1 MKPLTLIFLLLSSY
15 TFAQKNEI
23 LRMDSLPAEGVL
35 LNKGWKF
42 NAGDDPDFANAN
54 FDDRKWQSITLSDYN
69 IYIPQLKNK
78 NIGWF
83 RANLLIDSM
92 LLKNQLAIQFS
103 QLGASEIYLN
113 GKLFQQFGYI
123 KSSSNVESFNP
134 GNRPFLLPANSG
146 TKIHIAIRF
155 ASRIPS
161 RTWLFT
167 SATTKKLPLSITINT
182 WNNALTHYKIILENA
197 GLQPVTYMFSVLS
210 FLFLLL
216 FAFYPKEK
224 INLFFGLFCFFLVI
238 NAILSFQLSDGSL
251 DISKFGLLSFY
262 SDFTGV
268 VLGTLML
275 STISQIVLN
284 RITPY
289 LLILFFGLWIDYPAF
304 YFFGPVY
311 PVFVLDLILRIVIT
325 FSFFYFSREAFRKRN
340 YTIGIVALNSGM
352 INIFSILILYVSL
365 QQFSV

>member
-1 MKPLTLIFLLLSSY
+1 MKRLTLIFLLLSSY
-15 TFAQKNEI
+15 TFAQKSEI

-42 NAGDDPDFANAN
+42 YAGDDPDFAKAD
-54 FDDRKWQSITLSDYN
+54 FDDRKWQSITLSDFN
-69 IYIPQLKNK
+69 TYIPQLKNK

-83 RANLLIDSM
+83 RANFSMDST

-134 GNRPFLLPANSG
+134 GNKPFLLPANSG

-155 ASRIPS
+155 ASHIPS

-182 WNNALTHYKIILENA
+182 WNNALTHYKIILEGS
-197 GLQPVTYMFSVLS
+197 GLQPVSYMFSVLS

-216 FAFYPKEK
+216 FSFYPKEK
-224 INLFFGLFCFFLVI
+224 VNLFFGLFCFFLVI
-238 NAILSFQLSDGSL
+238 NAILSVQLSEGSL

-311 PVFVLDLILRIVIT
+311 PVFALDLILRIVIT
-325 FSFFYFSREAFRKRN
+325 FSFFYFSR
-340 YTIGIVALNSGM
+340 
-352 INIFSILILYVSL
+352 
-365 QQFSV
+365 